1 MRKFTY
7 SRQIV
12 TPEGVETFTASE
24 FDSFEEG
31 QKAVEKGIYDR
42 KLQFPKI
49 GGGVMAAML
58 SANVPA
64 GQTIKV
70 PGPSTT
76 LNSNS
81 NEAGGNTK
89 TE

>member
-12 TPEGVETFTASE
+12 TPEGVEVFTASE

-42 KLQFPKI
+42 KLQFPQAEKKNT
-49 GGGVMAAML
+49 A
-58 SANVPA
+58 VPL
-64 GQTIKV
+64 
-70 PGPSTT
+70 PGTVPSTT
-76 LNSNS
+76 ANPNITSSS
-81 NEAGGNTK
+81 NETGGNKK

>member
-12 TPEGVETFTASE
+12 TLEGVETFTASE

-42 KLQFPKI
+42 RLQIPMP
-49 GGGVMAAML
+49 V
-58 SANVPA
+58 SVPA
-64 GQTIKV
+64 PVIPTGQTIKV

-76 LNSNS
+76 LNSN
-81 NEAGGNTK
+81 ETGGNTK

>member
-12 TPEGVETFTASE
+12 TQDGVETFTASE

-42 KLQFPKI
+42 KLQLPKI
-49 GGGVMAAML
+49 V
-58 SANVPA
+58 NTPA
-64 GQTIKV
+64 PTNQG
-70 PGPSTT
+70 STT
-76 LNSNS
+76 FNPTANIK
-81 NEAGGNTK
+81 NETGTGAK